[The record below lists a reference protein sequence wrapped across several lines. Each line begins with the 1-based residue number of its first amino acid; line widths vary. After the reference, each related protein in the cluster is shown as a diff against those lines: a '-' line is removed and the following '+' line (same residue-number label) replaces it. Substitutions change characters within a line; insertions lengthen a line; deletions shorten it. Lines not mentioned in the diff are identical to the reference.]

1 MTQLYMAA
9 LQKVTGAA
17 AGPIATLLAPAG
29 ARPDIR
35 EIGIFVASAPAT
47 GPTIGFGRPAAV
59 GAGGASGGLL
69 GQATEPADP
78 AATCTLA
85 PAFVTTQPTA
95 PAIPMTRIT
104 LPPSIG
110 AGMVWT
116 FNPQEL
122 AVAQSGNLV
131 LWQFSALAVT
141 YEVYMKWEE

>member
-1 MTQLYMAA
+1 MTQLYMAGV
-9 LQKVTGAA
+9 QKVTGAA
-17 AGPIATLLAPAG
+17 AGPIATLVAPSTT
-29 ARPDIR
+29 RPDIR

-47 GPTIGFGRPAAV
+47 GPTVGFGRPAAV
-59 GAGGASGGLL
+59 GAGAATGAL

-78 AATCTLA
+78 AALCTLA
-85 PAFVTTQPTA
+85 ASFATTQPTA
-95 PAIPMTRIT
+95 PAVPMARIT

-116 FNPQEL
+116 FDPNTM